1 MFPIHGRDQ
10 NKNTFLHVNVQ
21 ILKRDFFFSSFRNKT
36 FRNRLMN
43 PPPPSPKKLLCIV
56 SDNAANLSEVL
67 WIRVVLQSGGR
78 PVDLSPAACVCA
90 FQQQAMS
97 GWASVAWLYVPVVYG
112 PCWQQTAVLLTT
124 CGADTASGLSSTL
137 RLCGSVCFFPAV
149 FSANIKSLFEGQRPA
164 H

>member
-1 MFPIHGRDQ
+1 MLRTSV
-10 NKNTFLHVNVQ
+10 K
-21 ILKRDFFFSSFRNKT
+21 FFGSELYFK
-36 FRNRLMN
+36 
-43 PPPPSPKKLLCIV
+43 V
-56 SDNAANLSEVL
+56 GAA
-67 WIRVVLQSGGR
+67 R
-78 PVDLSPAACVCA
+78 VDLSAAACVCA

-124 CGADTASGLSSTL
+124 CGADTAPGLSSTL
-137 RLCGSVCFFPAV
+137 HLCGSVCFFPAV